1 MHAQQ
6 DTSFVQV
13 PDVRVRADRWV
24 RAPLLQLTATTVIGA
39 DYLDRLAPP
48 VVADALTIAPGVAIR
63 QYGGLGGMRT
73 VSIRGG
79 STAQTLVM
87 LDGIRLST
95 AQSGTV
101 DLGLIP
107 GSMIGS
113 IDVHRGGAAA
123 LFGANAL
130 SGAVDLHLRRF
141 DRPTAWATIGG
152 GSFDEVHLRA
162 GGGSTI
168 GRTTIGG
175 AIDVQQAVG
184 GYPFALPYE
193 GRTYDV
199 DRVNADV
206 RNINAVVRAA
216 SARWSALAL
225 FRSSQRGLPG
235 PLVDGVIVP
244 SRARL
249 EDLDGILGAK
259 LTMYRKGAWLVD
271 ASMSMR
277 SLEQRFLDPEATMM
291 GPTGINER
299 YKQHDAMLAVQAQ
312 RITASDAWRWSVEGG
327 YASLGGRMLQPEVG
341 RLVVRRSLSAA
352 GAWQRAIDSTV
363 MVRAALRLD
372 LLSDAGAALS
382 PLASVRWTPLTDVAL
397 RASWSYNFRPPSFNE
412 LYYLN
417 YGTSTLRPER
427 SHALN
432 VGVVWMATSWLSAEM
447 DVFGM
452 RTTDQILSV
461 PTNAVAISAQN
472 VGITSAVGIECG
484 ARATLWDDRLMAHWT
499 YTLQD
504 VRDRTGRPALD
515 GTLLPYVPQEMI
527 GTGLQYADADVHGGL
542 TWTYVS
548 HRYVLAGEAWSSMV
562 PSYHLLGASVGVLPR
577 LGPWQAD
584 VRVQVDNL
592 LDARYDVIKGFPMPG
607 RAFRVFTTLRW
618 AP

>member
-1 MHAQQ
+1 MH
-6 DTSFVQV
+6 V

-24 RAPLLQLTATTVIGA
+24 QQPMLQTTATTTIA
-39 DYLDRLAPP
+39 TDYLDRLAPP
-48 VVADALTIAPGVAIR
+48 VVAEALTIAPGVAIR

-162 GGGSTI
+162 GGGTSI
-168 GRTTIGG
+168 GRTTVGA

-184 GYPFALPYE
+184 GYPFELPYD
-193 GRTYDV
+193 GKVYDV
-199 DRVNADV
+199 DRANADV
-206 RNINAVVRAA
+206 HNINAVVRAA
-216 SARWSALAL
+216 SSTWSALAL
-225 FRSSQRGLPG
+225 VRSSQRGLPG

-249 EDLDGILGAK
+249 DDLDGIVGGK
-259 LTMYRKGAWLVD
+259 LTMYRKGAWVVD
-271 ASMSMR
+271 ASMSLR
-277 SLEQRFLDPEATMM
+277 ALEQRFMDPDATMM

-299 YKQHDAMLAVQAQ
+299 YKQHDATVSVQAQ
-312 RITASDAWRWSVEGG
+312 RTTTVEAWQWSIEGG
-327 YASLGGRMLQPEVG
+327 YASLGGRMLQPDVG
-341 RLVVRRSLSAA
+341 TLVVRRSMSAA
-352 GAWQRAIDSTV
+352 GAWQRSLDSTV
-363 MVRAALRLD
+363 LMRTALRVDVLN
-372 LLSDAGAALS
+372 DAGTALS
-382 PLASVRWTPLTDVAL
+382 PLISMRWTPSADIAV

-427 SHALN
+427 SHAVN
-432 VGVVWMATSWLSAEM
+432 IGAVWMAASWLSAEV

-472 VGITSAVGIECG
+472 VGMTSAIGIEG
-484 ARATLWDDRLMAHWT
+484 GVRAALWDDRLMAHWT

-504 VRDRTGRPALD
+504 VRDRTGRPGVD

-542 TWTYVS
+542 TWTYSS
-548 HRYVLAGEAWSSMV
+548 HRYALAGEAWTSMV
-562 PSYHLLGASVGVLPR
+562 PSYHLLGASIGVMPR
-577 LGPWQAD
+577 LGPWHAD

-607 RAFRVFTTLRW
+607 RAFRVFTTMRW